1 MRKPTSLWL
10 VVLMSCGGLVAACTS
25 EPAEDSTHSGSGGAT
40 AGSGGSTSTT
50 ASSTGTGASTPT
62 FTGYTRVDSGGS
74 AMPGGADVAIAP
86 DGTIY
91 VSWVDQASDVFV
103 ARSTDGGETFGPA
116 AQVDDAT
123 VVPLV
128 SMARHPFV
136 AADNDRV
143 AVVLGDETGTVHL
156 YVAPAGDALAFD
168 QGTVIGGDIPTM
180 FRDFPKVI
188 FLADGNLAV
197 AWHGY
202 PTSGARIFVSRE
214 SDGFASAPASG
225 GAPGV
230 PCECCPIDLLLDGS
244 DLWIGFRNN
253 DANIRDMWL
262 AQAPAGGSFSNW
274 VAASNSEG
282 LVASCPMQGPRLAKT
297 SSGEMIMV
305 WSTRGSTNKGA
316 AYASFGQNGD
326 WSGGELVGE
335 LTVGDEPTVAVGGG
349 GRIYVTA
356 VPGNDQSTIVWSDDG
371 GATWSPPEPLQA
383 PDGMLSTPQAESG
396 AGIAALAGVSASS
409 GVWLLRME

>member
-10 VVLMSCGGLVAACTS
+10 AMVVACGGLVMACTS
-25 EPAEDSTHSGSGGAT
+25 ESPEDSTHSGSGGAT
-40 AGSGGSTSTT
+40 VGSGGGTSTST
-50 ASSTGTGASTPT
+50 STGTGASTPT
-62 FTGYTRVDSGGS
+62 FTGYTRVDTAGS
-74 AMPGGADVAIAP
+74 AMLGGADIAMAP

-103 ARSTDGGETFGPA
+103 ARSTDGGESFGA
-116 AQVDDAT
+116 AVQVDDAA

-128 SMARHPFV
+128 SMARHPYV
-136 AADNDRV
+136 AADNQRV
-143 AVVLGDETGTVHL
+143 AVVLGDETGAVHL
-156 YVAPAGDALAFD
+156 YVASAGDALAFD

-180 FRDFPKVI
+180 FRDFPKAI
-188 FLADGNLAV
+188 FLADGDLAV

-214 SDGFASAPASG
+214 SDGFSSAPATG

-230 PCECCPIDLLLDGS
+230 PCECCPIDLLLAGS

-274 VAASNSEG
+274 VAGSTSEG
-282 LVASCPMQGPRLAKT
+282 LVSSCPMQGPRLAQT
-297 SSGEMIMV
+297 GAGEMMMV

-316 AYASFGQNGD
+316 AYISFGPN
-326 WSGGELVGE
+326 WSGGELVGA
-335 LTVGDEPTVAVGGG
+335 LSVGDEPTIAVGGG

-356 VPGNDQSTIVWSDDG
+356 VPGKDQSAMTWSDDG
-371 GATWSPPEPLQA
+371 GASWSPPEPLQA

-396 AGIAALAGVSASS
+396 AGMAALAGVSASS
-409 GVWLLRME
+409 SVWLLRME